1 MTVSLTVCQS
11 QPSSTEISFTVR
23 PHRPTCSVTHRPAR
37 SVITNRAAAIAGA
50 ASVNEPVEHNGFG
63 HAQRR
68 LRHTNRVRLPKQ
80 ARSTSSTAARSL
92 AATAPPQ
99 PPQTG
104 RPPRVSTCT
113 PNGPPGRS
121 PIASTFTSGRPTSSS
136 HMRVGSSSTGALDL
150 EA

>member
-99 PPQTG
+99 PPQTPPNPCSSQRSTSALSRTTGWLTGWVHGYRG
-104 RPPRVSTCT
+104 RDGASPP
-113 PNGPPGRS
+113 PPV
-121 PIASTFTSGRPTSSS
+121 AT
-136 HMRVGSSSTGALDL
+136 
-150 EA
+150 